1 MQSCEFLPTLI
12 FGGEGGTFMIRAHFW
27 GLSHLFCTGLSPF
40 SGVVVNFGEQIF
52 SLEYV
57 GTYEK
62 YIYLVRPHHLLF
74 HKAGRKYDIAM
85 SSCDV
90 IKTL

>member
-1 MQSCEFLPTLI
+1 
-12 FGGEGGTFMIRAHFW
+12 MIRAHFW

-40 SGVVVNFGEQIF
+40 SGVVVNFGEQIY
-52 SLEYV
+52 SLECI

-62 YIYLVRPHHLLF
+62 YIYLDRTHHLLF
-74 HKAGRKYDIAM
+74 QKDGRKYDIAM

-90 IKTL
+90 IKTP